1 MHFNELWIAGEVLDY
16 PVLEMKDEE
25 FAIFKS
31 TIRILRV
38 GYLKKR
44 RVMLNLSHKGEE
56 LTREMLRELG
66 KYSHLLNT
74 RLDNPDDLEQMLDYV
89 VDIFPIITF
98 GRSAQFCY
106 DRIHKGDFII
116 FNGEIQSRD
125 LLVENDLTPEQS
137 RELENYLRELRLGEC
152 KEEFMQNMG
161 LINIRRNQ
169 YQIAFKEVY
178 ICGMRSGCYLDP
190 AADRIYENK
199 CFLLGRICNDP
210 ELRYTEEGRPLLNF
224 ILYIKRPH
232 SDHKR
237 EDLQQDYVNVI
248 LWNEMAE
255 KMYESLKKNTEVLV
269 NGRLQSRIYYKEHE
283 PAAEQLLWLR
293 DFLQKNGIYSPRVEA
308 DLLRI
313 LGLDGRK
320 SRHRAYEVSAKR
332 IDILG

>member
-16 PVLEMKDEE
+16 PTLEMKDEE
-25 FAIFKS
+25 FPIFKS
-31 TIRILRV
+31 TLRILRI

-44 RVMLNLSHKGEE
+44 RVSVNLNYRGED
-56 LTREMLRELG
+56 LTRELINELD

-74 RLDNPDDLEQMLDYV
+74 RLDNPNDVEQMLDYV

-125 LLVENDLTPEQS
+125 LQVAVDLTAEQN
-137 RELENYLRELRLGEC
+137 RELDEYLRSIKLFHR
-152 KEEFMQNMG
+152 KDEFLQSMD
-161 LINIRRNQ
+161 LLNIRRNQ

-178 ICGMRSGCYLDP
+178 ICGMKGGSRYLTQG
-190 AADRIYENK
+190 DRIYENK
-199 CFLLGRICNDP
+199 CFLLGRVCNDP

-232 SDHKR
+232 SEHKR
-237 EDLQQDYVNVI
+237 EDLKQDYVNVI

-255 KMYESLKKNTEVLV
+255 IMHKSLKKNHEVLL
-269 NGRLQSRIYYKEHE
+269 NGRLQSRIYYKEHLPTPE
-283 PAAEQLLWLR
+283 QSYQLKEFLHSASVHDSKAE
-293 DFLQKNGIYSPRVEA
+293 SE
-308 DLLRI
+308 LLRI
-313 LGLDGRK
+313 IGIDGYK

>member
-1 MHFNELWIAGEVLDY
+1 MHFNELWVAGEVLDY
-16 PVLEMKDEE
+16 PTLEMKDDE
-25 FAIFKS
+25 FPIFKS

-44 RVMLNLSHKGEE
+44 RVAVDLSFRGDDLPRE
-56 LTREMLRELG
+56 LINELG

-74 RLDNPDDLEQMLDYV
+74 RLDNANDIEQTLDYV
-89 VDIFPIITF
+89 IDIFPIITF

-125 LLVENDLTPEQS
+125 LQVSVDLTPEQS
-137 RELENYLRELRLGEC
+137 RELDDYLRSLKIYHR
-152 KEEFMQNMG
+152 KEEFLQSMD
-161 LINIRRNQ
+161 LLNIRRNQ

-178 ICGMRSGCYLDP
+178 ICGMRGSSRHLTNG
-190 AADRIYENK
+190 DRIYENK

-232 SDHKR
+232 SEHKR
-237 EDLQQDYVNVI
+237 EDLKQDYVNVI

-255 KMYESLKKNTEVLV
+255 IMYKQLKKNNEVLL
-269 NGRLQSRIYYKEHE
+269 NGRLQSRIYYKEHL
-283 PAAEQLLWLR
+283 PTPEQSYRLKE
-293 DFLQKNGIYSPRVEA
+293 FLHSVNIYSLKVEA
-308 DLLRI
+308 EVLR
-313 LGLDGRK
+313 LVGADGRK

-332 IDILG
+332 IDILS

>member
-16 PVLEMKDEE
+16 PTLELKDAE
-25 FAIFKS
+25 FPIFKS

-44 RVMLNLSHKGEE
+44 RVSLNLSYKGEE
-56 LTREMLRELG
+56 LTREMIRELG

-74 RLDNPDDLEQMLDYV
+74 RLDNPHDLEQMLDYV

-125 LLVENDLTPEQS
+125 LLIDIDLSDEQI
-137 RELENYLRELRLGEC
+137 RKLDEYLKKLNLLDR
-152 KEEFMQNMG
+152 KEEFLQSMD

-178 ICGMRSGCYLDP
+178 ICGMRGG
-190 AADRIYENK
+190 ARIGQQGDRIYENK
-199 CFLLGRICNDP
+199 CFLLGRVCNEP

-248 LWNEMAE
+248 IWNEMAE
-255 KMYESLKKNTEVLV
+255 RMYEKLRKNTEVLI
-269 NGRLQSRIYYKEHE
+269 NGRLQSRIYYKEHLPTLE
-283 PAAEQLLWLR
+283 QSYQLKEFLHSANIYNPKIEAELL
-293 DFLQKNGIYSPRVEA
+293 KI
-308 DLLRI
+308 I
-313 LGLDGRK
+313 GLDGRK
-320 SRHRAYEVSAKR
+320 TRHRAYEVSAKR

>member
-16 PVLEMKDEE
+16 PTLELKDDE
-25 FAIFKS
+25 FPIFKS

-44 RVMLNLSHKGEE
+44 RVMVNLNNRGED
-56 LTREMLRELG
+56 LTRELITELS

-74 RLDNPDDLEQMLDYV
+74 RLDNPNDVEQMLDYV

-125 LLVENDLTPEQS
+125 LQINMDLSADQK
-137 RELENYLRELRLGEC
+137 RELDEFFKKISLHHR
-152 KEEFMQNMG
+152 KEEFLQSMD
-161 LINIRRNQ
+161 LLNIRRNR

-178 ICGMRSGCYLDP
+178 ICGMRASSRYIDQS
-190 AADRIYENK
+190 DRIYENK
-199 CFLLGRICNDP
+199 CFLLGRVCNEP
-210 ELRYTEEGRPLLNF
+210 ELRYTEENRPLLNF
-224 ILYIKRPH
+224 ILYLKRPH
-232 SDHKR
+232 SEHKR
-237 EDLQQDYVNVI
+237 EDLKQDYVNVI

-255 KMYESLKKNTEVLV
+255 IMYKRLRKNNEVLI
-269 NGRLQSRIYYKEHE
+269 NGRLQSRIYYKEHQ
-283 PAAEQLLWLR
+283 PTSAQLYRLR
-293 DFLQKNGIYSPRVEA
+293 EFLNSANIYDLKVESE
-308 DLLRI
+308 LLSI
-313 LGLDGRK
+313 VGLDGRK
-320 SRHRAYEVSAKR
+320 SRHRAYEISAKR

>member
-44 RVMLNLSHKGEE
+44 RVMLDLSHKGEE
-56 LTREMLRELG
+56 LTREMLKELG

-125 LLVENDLTPEQS
+125 LLVESDLTSDQI
-137 RELENYLRELRLGEC
+137 RELDTYLRDLRLGEQRD
-152 KEEFMQNMG
+152 EFLNRME
-161 LINIRRNQ
+161 LVNIRRNQ

-178 ICGMRSGCYLDP
+178 ICGMRGGSHFDLGV
-190 AADRIYENK
+190 DRIYENK

-255 KMYESLKKNTEVLV
+255 KMYETLKKNTEVLV

-283 PAAEQLLWLR
+283 PTAGQLHWLR
-293 DFLQKNGIYSPRVEA
+293 EFLARNNINTPRAEA
-308 DLLRI
+308 EFLRI

-332 IDILG
+332 IDVLG

>member
-1 MHFNELWIAGEVLDY
+1 MHFNELWVAGEVLDY
-16 PVLEMKDEE
+16 PVLELKDEE
-25 FAIFKS
+25 FPIFKS

-44 RVMLNLSHKGEE
+44 RVSLDLRNRGEE
-56 LTREMLRELG
+56 LTKEMIKELG

-74 RLDNPDDLEQMLDYV
+74 RLDNPNDLEQMLDYV
-89 VDIFPIITF
+89 VDVFPIITF

-125 LLVENDLTPEQS
+125 LLIEHDLSPEAS
-137 RELENYLRELRLGEC
+137 RELDSYLRELQILEQKDLLLQGLE
-152 KEEFMQNMG
+152 

-178 ICGMRSGCYLDP
+178 ICGMRGGPRYELDT
-190 AADRIYENK
+190 DRIYENK
-199 CFLLGRICNDP
+199 CFLLGRICNEP

-255 KMYESLKKNTEVLV
+255 KMYETLKKNTEVLI
-269 NGRLQSRIYYKEHE
+269 NGRLQSRIYYKEHV
-283 PAAEQLLWLR
+283 ATLEQQHWLR
-293 DFLQKNGIYSPRVEA
+293 DFLVKNHLTPAVEA
-308 DLLRI
+308 ELLRI
-313 LGLDGRK
+313 AGLDGRK

>member
-1 MHFNELWIAGEVLDY
+1 MHFNELWVAGEVLDY

-25 FAIFKS
+25 FPIFKS

-44 RVMLNLSHKGEE
+44 RVMLDLSHKGEE
-56 LTREMLRELG
+56 LTREMIRELG
-66 KYSHLLNT
+66 KYAHLLNT
-74 RLDNPDDLEQMLDYV
+74 RLDNPNDMEQVLDYV

-125 LLVENDLTPEQS
+125 LLIENDLMPEQS
-137 RELENYLRELRLGEC
+137 RDLESYFRELKLLEF
-152 KEEFMQNMG
+152 KQEFMTRME

-178 ICGMRSGCYLDP
+178 ICGMRGSVPIGFET
-190 AADRIYENK
+190 DRIYENK

-255 KMYESLKKNTEVLV
+255 KMYESLKKNSEVLI
-269 NGRLQSRIYYKEHE
+269 NGRLQSRIYYKEHM
-283 PAAEQLLWLR
+283 PTHEQMLWLKE
-293 DFLQKNGIYSPRVEA
+293 FLRKCDIADPRVEA

-313 LGLDGRK
+313 VGLDGRK

>member
-16 PVLEMKDEE
+16 PTLEMKDDE
-25 FAIFKS
+25 FPIFKS

-44 RVMLNLSHKGEE
+44 RVAVDLGHRGDD
-56 LTREMLRELG
+56 LTRELVGELG

-74 RLDNPDDLEQMLDYV
+74 RLDNPNDLEQKLDYV

-125 LLVENDLTPEQS
+125 LLIHTDLSSEQN
-137 RELENYLRELRLGEC
+137 RELDHYLRELGMLDR
-152 KEEFMQNMG
+152 KEDFLHNMD
-161 LINIRRNQ
+161 LLNIRRNQ

-178 ICGMRSGCYLDP
+178 ICGMRGNRIEP
-190 AADRIYENK
+190 PRFDRIYENK
-199 CFLLGRICNDP
+199 CLLLGRICNDP

-248 LWNEMAE
+248 LWNDMAE
-255 KMYESLKKNTEVLV
+255 KMYESLRKNSEVLI
-269 NGRLQSRIYYKEHE
+269 NGRLQSRIYYKEHL
-283 PAAEQLLWLR
+283 PTAEQSFRLR
-293 DFLQKNGIYSPRVEA
+293 EMLHSYEVYDRHVEA
-308 DLLRI
+308 ELLRI
-313 LGLDGRK
+313 VGLDGRK